1 MTSDTTPTPTPSEAW
16 QTRSVLAAAL
26 LEQAAGWTSRP
37 HGERYENGSCDSEI
51 SADVLRGLVK
61 DSANEA
67 QLFDGVRTL
76 LAKRDL
82 DASGRELVEGLYLA
96 LEKSGHA
103 ETSAGDGMSPRDWAA
118 RNRRGR

>member
-1 MTSDTTPTPTPSEAW
+1 MTSDITPTPTPSEAW
-16 QTRSVLAAAL
+16 QTQSALATAL
-26 LEQAAGWTSRP
+26 LEQAADWVNHP
-37 HGERYENGSCDSEI
+37 HGERYENGFCDSEI

>member
-1 MTSDTTPTPTPSEAW
+1 MADDTTHAPSPGEAW
-16 QTRSVLAAAL
+16 QTQSALAAAL
-26 LEQAAGWTSRP
+26 LEQAADWANHP

-51 SADVLRGLVK
+51 SAGVLRDLVR

-67 QLFDGVRTL
+67 QLFDGMRAL